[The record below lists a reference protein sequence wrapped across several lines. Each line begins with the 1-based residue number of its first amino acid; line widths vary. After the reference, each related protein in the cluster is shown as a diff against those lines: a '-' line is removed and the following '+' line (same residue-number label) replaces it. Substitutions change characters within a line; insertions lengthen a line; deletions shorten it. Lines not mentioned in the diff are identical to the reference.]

1 MGCCAAQ
8 RSNSNGTVGS
18 GHCYA
23 YLPFMKRDDIFSM
36 IERWLAR
43 LPIRRFRDPAPV
55 VTVLRLH
62 GVIGRMGPTGG
73 GMTLAKLEKTIEKA
87 FSARHLKTV
96 ALSINSPGGS
106 PVQSSMIGARI
117 RQLAEEKDIPVVAFT
132 EDVAASGGYWL
143 ACAADEIFA
152 DANSIVGSIG
162 VISAGF
168 GFPDALERLGIERRV
183 HSTGRRKGMFDPFR
197 PEAPED
203 IARLKSIQA
212 DMHESF
218 KQQVRDRRGE
228 KLTAPDAE
236 LFDGDI
242 WTGSQALSLG
252 LVDGLGDLRTVMRKL
267 FGERVKIRDVGPTV
281 NPLRRWFGGGSSRA
295 EENMFAALAALED
308 WAQWKRFGL

>member
-1 MGCCAAQ
+1 
-8 RSNSNGTVGS
+8 
-18 GHCYA
+18 
-23 YLPFMKRDDIFSM
+23 MKRNEFLTM
-36 IERWLAR
+36 IEGWLAR

-62 GVIGRMGPTGG
+62 GVIGRAGPSGSG
-73 GMTLAKLEKTIEKA
+73 LTLAKLEKSIDKA
-87 FSARHLKTV
+87 FAARHLKTV

-106 PVQSSMIGARI
+106 PVQSSLIATRI
-117 RQLAEEKDIPVVAFT
+117 RQLSEEKDIPVVAFT

-168 GFPDALERLGIERRV
+168 GFPEALDRLGVERRV
-183 HSTGRRKGMFDPFR
+183 HSTGKKKGMFDPFR

-212 DMHESF
+212 DMLESF
-218 KQQVRDRRGE
+218 KQQVRERRGE
-228 KLTAPDAE
+228 KLTAPDSE

-252 LVDGLGDLRTVMRKL
+252 LIDGLGDVRTVMRKL
-267 FGERVKIRDVGPTV
+267 FGERVSIRDVSPSAG
-281 NPLRRWFGGGSSRA
+281 PLRRWVGGGASRA
-295 EENMFAALAALED
+295 EESTLAVLSAVED
-308 WAQWKRFGL
+308 WSHWKRFGL